1 MNIVIFD
8 TETTSINKKFC
19 YNIGYV
25 IADGDTSEILLKRE
39 FVVEQVWHND
49 MLFSTAY
56 FADKKPFYVK
66 GMRGRKIKMAK
77 YGYICQQMIRDFKQ
91 YEIEYAFAYN
101 SPFDVEVFDF
111 NCDWFKCSNPFDNIP
126 IIDIRGY
133 VHNSI
138 IDDDFKNWCEVNE
151 KFTDS
156 GNYSTTA
163 ETVYQY
169 IINDSD
175 FVENHTALDD
185 SCIEAKIL
193 FEAISKGS
201 ILGEEYQAL
210 RSIPRLSEKTFM
222 VKKNGETI
230 FSTECLSITYR
241 KSNNTILLK

>member
-25 IADGDTSEILLKRE
+25 IADGNTGNILLKRE

-66 GMRGRKIKMAK
+66 GMRSRKIKMAK
-77 YGYICQQMIRDFKQ
+77 YGYICQQMIREFKQ
-91 YEIEYAFAYN
+91 YEVEFAFAYN
-101 SPFDVEVFDF
+101 SPFDIEVFEF
-111 NCDWFKCSNPFDNIP
+111 NCDWFKCNNPFD
-126 IIDIRGY
+126 DIQ
-133 VHNSI
+133 V
-138 IDDDFKNWCEVNE
+138 WCEVNE
-151 KFTDS
+151 RFTDS

-169 IINDSD
+169 ITNNSD

-230 FSTECLSITYR
+230 FTTKCVSITYR